1 MLNVENF
8 HFISWV
14 GLVRTRLRYLL
25 LLFLLQVVPKKG
37 HILWSKT
44 PLNHTVEEVRQLKII
59 GQKVFRIFWELL
71 NWLAA
76 IYVEPQMQIR
86 LFFVTPF
93 TYILIKPDQTSHHS
107 YFRSDF
113 SAGLTWLD
121 RHQQEDEEASWPR
134 QVSCDTR
141 EKCSYS
147 VCDKINLSVRH
158 SNTSYCKYWDT
169 LGDFKHISYL
179 LRKKMN

>member
-59 GQKVFRIFWELL
+59 GQKVFRIF
-71 NWLAA
+71 
-76 IYVEPQMQIR
+76 
-86 LFFVTPF
+86 
-93 TYILIKPDQTSHHS
+93 
-107 YFRSDF
+107 
-113 SAGLTWLD
+113 
-121 RHQQEDEEASWPR
+121 
-134 QVSCDTR
+134 
-141 EKCSYS
+141 
-147 VCDKINLSVRH
+147 
-158 SNTSYCKYWDT
+158 
-169 LGDFKHISYL
+169 
-179 LRKKMN
+179 